1 MRRKFDFATF
11 VTVFFRDHLIRSFAT
26 VKLSRKY
33 LNLQIHPPCNMVIG
47 PWNMAV
53 KTFHE
58 EENGNLEVYTRKYH
72 MDIIFLFNPW
82 CKGKRSAHSGKSVTI
97 RESNH
102 ASGVYK
108 EHYAQYYVRKSSIL
122 LSGTGIW
129 KN

>member
-1 MRRKFDFATF
+1 
-11 VTVFFRDHLIRSFAT
+11 
-26 VKLSRKY
+26 
-33 LNLQIHPPCNMVIG
+33 MVIG

-102 ASGVYK
+102 ASSVYIRSITRRTTYQK
-108 EHYAQYYVRKSSIL
+108 AQFC
-122 LSGTGIW
+122 
-129 KN
+129 